1 MTVMTLLSEQQLL
14 AMPES
19 DYMNTE
25 QRAFFRQRLLEE
37 QQRLWQHIDVL
48 KRDIDSG
55 DVSGDE
61 ADKAAREEDLRLLF
75 RQLDRESR
83 LLPKMT
89 AALARLEK
97 GDYGYC
103 LETGEPIGL
112 ARLLLR
118 PTAEL
123 CIEAKTAQ
131 EMREPH
137 LRKNKSASF

>member
-1 MTVMTLLSEQQLL
+1 MNVVTLLNQQQLL

-19 DYMNTE
+19 DYMNPA
-25 QRAFFRQRLLEE
+25 QRAFFRQRLLDE
-37 QQRLWQHIDVL
+37 QQKLLQHIETL
-48 KRDIDSG
+48 KRDIDG
-55 DVSGDE
+55 GEVTGDE

-83 LLPKMT
+83 LLPKIS
-89 AALARLEK
+89 AALTRLHSGE
-97 GDYGYC
+97 YGYC
-103 LETGEPIGL
+103 RESGEPIGL

-123 CIEAKTAQ
+123 SIEAKTAQ

-137 LRKNKSASF
+137 LRKRG

>member
-1 MTVMTLLSEQQLL
+1 MNVVTLLNQQQLL

-19 DYMNTE
+19 DYMNPA
-25 QRAFFRQRLLEE
+25 QRAFFRQRLQDE
-37 QQRLWQHIDVL
+37 QQKLLQHIDAL
-48 KRDIDSG
+48 KRDIDG
-55 DVSGDE
+55 GEVSGDE

-83 LLPKMT
+83 LLPKIS
-89 AALARLEK
+89 AALTRLYNGE
-97 GDYGYC
+97 YGYC
-103 LETGEPIGL
+103 RESGEPIGL

-123 CIEAKTAQ
+123 SIEAKNAQ

-137 LRKNKSASF
+137 LRKRG

>member
-1 MTVMTLLSEQQLL
+1 MTVVSMLNQQQLL

-19 DYMNTE
+19 DYMNPA

-37 QQRLWQHIDVL
+37 QQKLLQHIDAL

-55 DVSGDE
+55 EVSGDE

-83 LLPKMT
+83 LLPKIS
-89 AALARLEK
+89 AALARLYN

-103 LETGEPIGL
+103 RESGEPIGL

-123 CIEAKTAQ
+123 SIEAKTAQ

-137 LRKNKSASF
+137 LRKRG

>member
-1 MTVMTLLSEQQLL
+1 MNVVTLLNPQQLL

-19 DYMNTE
+19 DYMNPA
-25 QRAFFRQRLLEE
+25 QRAFFRQRLLDE
-37 QQRLWQHIDVL
+37 QQKLLQHIDAL
-48 KRDIDSG
+48 KRDIDG
-55 DVSGDE
+55 GEVSGDE

-83 LLPKMT
+83 LLPKIS
-89 AALARLEK
+89 AALTRLHNGE
-97 GDYGYC
+97 YGYC
-103 LETGEPIGL
+103 RESGEPIGL

-123 CIEAKTAQ
+123 SIEAKTAQ

-137 LRKNKSASF
+137 LRKRG

>member
-1 MTVMTLLSEQQLL
+1 MNVVTLLNQQQLL

-19 DYMNTE
+19 DYMNPA
-25 QRAFFRQRLLEE
+25 QRAFFRQRLLGE
-37 QQRLWQHIDVL
+37 QQKLLQHIDAL
-48 KRDIDSG
+48 KRDIDG
-55 DVSGDE
+55 GEVSGDE

-83 LLPKMT
+83 LLPKIS
-89 AALARLEK
+89 AALTRLYNGE
-97 GDYGYC
+97 YGYC
-103 LETGEPIGL
+103 RESGEPIGL

-123 CIEAKTAQ
+123 SIEAKTAQ

-137 LRKNKSASF
+137 LRKRG

>member
-1 MTVMTLLSEQQLL
+1 MTVVSMLNQQQLL

-19 DYMNTE
+19 DYMNPA

-37 QQRLWQHIDVL
+37 QQKLLKHIDAL

-55 DVSGDE
+55 EVSGDE

-83 LLPKMT
+83 LLPKIS
-89 AALARLEK
+89 AALTRLYN

-103 LETGEPIGL
+103 RESGEPIGL

-123 CIEAKTAQ
+123 SIEAKTAQ

-137 LRKNKSASF
+137 LRKRG

>member
-25 QRAFFRQRLLEE
+25 QRAFFRQRLLDE
-37 QQRLWQHIDVL
+37 QQKLWQHIDVL

-55 DVSGDE
+55 DISGDE

-75 RQLDRESR
+75 RQLDRETR
-83 LLPKMT
+83 LLPKMAT
-89 AALARLEK
+89 ALQRLET
-97 GDYGYC
+97 GDFGYC

-112 ARLLLR
+112 PRLLLR

-123 CIEAKTAQ
+123 SIEAKTAQ

-137 LRKNKSASF
+137 MRKSKSTSF

>member
-1 MTVMTLLSEQQLL
+1 MTVVSMLNQQQLL

-19 DYMNTE
+19 DYMNPA
-25 QRAFFRQRLLEE
+25 QRAFFRQRLLDE
-37 QQRLWQHIDVL
+37 QQKLLQHIEAL

-55 DVSGDE
+55 EVSGDE

-83 LLPKMT
+83 LLPKIS
-89 AALARLEK
+89 AALTRLYN

-103 LETGEPIGL
+103 RESGEPIGL

-123 CIEAKTAQ
+123 SIEAKTAQ

-137 LRKNKSASF
+137 LRKRG

>member
-1 MTVMTLLSEQQLL
+1 MNVVTLLNQQQLL

-19 DYMNTE
+19 DYMNPA
-25 QRAFFRQRLLEE
+25 QRAFFRQRLQDE
-37 QQRLWQHIDVL
+37 QQKLLQHIEAL
-48 KRDIDSG
+48 KRDIDG
-55 DVSGDE
+55 GEVSGDE

-83 LLPKMT
+83 LLPKISE
-89 AALARLEK
+89 ALTRLHNGE
-97 GDYGYC
+97 YGYC
-103 LETGEPIGL
+103 RESGEPIGL

-123 CIEAKTAQ
+123 SIEAKTAQ

-137 LRKNKSASF
+137 LRKRG

>member
-1 MTVMTLLSEQQLL
+1 MTVVSMLNQQQLL

-19 DYMNTE
+19 DYMNPA
-25 QRAFFRQRLLEE
+25 QRAFFRQRLLDE
-37 QQRLWQHIDVL
+37 QQKLLQHIEAL
-48 KRDIDSG
+48 KQDIDSG
-55 DVSGDE
+55 EVSGDE

-83 LLPKMT
+83 LLPKIS
-89 AALARLEK
+89 AALTRLYN

-103 LETGEPIGL
+103 RESGEPIGL

-123 CIEAKTAQ
+123 SIEAKTAQ

-137 LRKNKSASF
+137 LRKRG

>member
-1 MTVMTLLSEQQLL
+1 M
-14 AMPES
+14 
-19 DYMNTE
+19 
-25 QRAFFRQRLLEE
+25 
-37 QQRLWQHIDVL
+37 

-55 DVSGDE
+55 EVSGDE

-83 LLPKMT
+83 LLPKIS
-89 AALARLEK
+89 AALTRLYN

-103 LETGEPIGL
+103 RESGEPIGL

-123 CIEAKTAQ
+123 SIEAKTAQ

-137 LRKNKSASF
+137 LRKRG

>member
-1 MTVMTLLSEQQLL
+1 MTVVSMLNQQQLL

-19 DYMNTE
+19 DYMNPA
-25 QRAFFRQRLLEE
+25 QRAFFRQRLLED
-37 QQRLWQHIDVL
+37 QQKLLQHIDAL

-55 DVSGDE
+55 EVSGDE

-83 LLPKMT
+83 LLPKIS
-89 AALARLEK
+89 AALTRLYN

-103 LETGEPIGL
+103 RESGEPIGL

-123 CIEAKTAQ
+123 SIEAKTAQ

-137 LRKNKSASF
+137 LRKRG

>member
-1 MTVMTLLSEQQLL
+1 MTVVSMLNQQQLL

-19 DYMNTE
+19 DYMNPA
-25 QRAFFRQRLLEE
+25 QRAFFHQRLLEE
-37 QQRLWQHIDVL
+37 QQKLLQHIDAL

-55 DVSGDE
+55 EVSGDE

-83 LLPKMT
+83 LLPKIS
-89 AALARLEK
+89 AALTRLYN

-103 LETGEPIGL
+103 RESGEPIGL

-123 CIEAKTAQ
+123 SIEAKTAQ

-137 LRKNKSASF
+137 LRKRG

>member
-1 MTVMTLLSEQQLL
+1 MNVVALLNQQQLL

-19 DYMNTE
+19 DYMNPA
-25 QRAFFRQRLLEE
+25 QRAFFRQRLLDE
-37 QQRLWQHIDVL
+37 QQKLLQHIDAL
-48 KRDIDSG
+48 KRDIDG
-55 DVSGDE
+55 GEVSGDE

-83 LLPKMT
+83 LLPKIS
-89 AALARLEK
+89 AALTRLHNGE
-97 GDYGYC
+97 YGYC
-103 LETGEPIGL
+103 RESGEPIGL

-123 CIEAKTAQ
+123 SIEAKTAQ

-137 LRKNKSASF
+137 LRKRG

>member
-1 MTVMTLLSEQQLL
+1 MTVVSMLNQQQLL

-19 DYMNTE
+19 DYMNPA

-37 QQRLWQHIDVL
+37 QQKLLQHIDAL

-55 DVSGDE
+55 EVSGDE

-83 LLPKMT
+83 LLPKIS
-89 AALARLEK
+89 AALTRLYN
-97 GDYGYC
+97 GDYDYC
-103 LETGEPIGL
+103 RESGEPIGL

-123 CIEAKTAQ
+123 SIEAKTAQ

-137 LRKNKSASF
+137 LRKRG

>member
-1 MTVMTLLSEQQLL
+1 MNVVTLLNQQQLL

-19 DYMNTE
+19 DYMNPA
-25 QRAFFRQRLLEE
+25 QRAFFRQRLQDE
-37 QQRLWQHIDVL
+37 QQKLLQHIEAL
-48 KRDIDSG
+48 KRDIDG
-55 DVSGDE
+55 GEVSGDE

-83 LLPKMT
+83 LLPKIS
-89 AALARLEK
+89 AALTRLYNGE
-97 GDYGYC
+97 YGYC
-103 LETGEPIGL
+103 RESGEPIGL

-123 CIEAKTAQ
+123 SIEAKTAQ

-137 LRKNKSASF
+137 LRKRG

>member
-1 MTVMTLLSEQQLL
+1 MTVLTLLSEQQLL

-19 DYMNTE
+19 DYMNAE
-25 QRAFFRQRLLEE
+25 QLAFFRQRLLEE
-37 QQRLWQHIDVL
+37 QQKLWQHIERL
-48 KRDIDSG
+48 KCDINGG
-55 DVSGDE
+55 DLSGDE

-83 LLPKMT
+83 LLPKLT
-89 AALARLEK
+89 AALARLEN

-112 ARLLLR
+112 PRLLLR

-123 CIEAKTAQ
+123 GIEAKTAQ

-137 LRKNKSASF
+137 LRKSKSTSF

>member
-1 MTVMTLLSEQQLL
+1 MTVVSILNQQQLL

-19 DYMNTE
+19 DYMNPA

-37 QQRLWQHIDVL
+37 QQKLLQHIDAL

-55 DVSGDE
+55 EVSGDE

-83 LLPKMT
+83 LLPKIS
-89 AALARLEK
+89 AALTRLYN

-103 LETGEPIGL
+103 RESGEPIGL

-123 CIEAKTAQ
+123 SIEAKTAQ

-137 LRKNKSASF
+137 LRKRG

>member
-1 MTVMTLLSEQQLL
+1 MTVVTLLNQQQLL

-19 DYMNTE
+19 DYMNPA
-25 QRAFFRQRLLEE
+25 QRAFFRQRLLDD
-37 QQRLWQHIDVL
+37 QQKLLQHIDAL

-55 DVSGDE
+55 EVSGDE

-83 LLPKMT
+83 LLPKIS
-89 AALARLEK
+89 AALTRLYNGE
-97 GDYGYC
+97 YGYC
-103 LETGEPIGL
+103 RESGEPIGL

-123 CIEAKTAQ
+123 SIEAKTAQ

-137 LRKNKSASF
+137 LRKRG

>member
-1 MTVMTLLSEQQLL
+1 MNVVTLLNQQQLL

-19 DYMNTE
+19 DYMNPA
-25 QRAFFRQRLLEE
+25 QRAFFRQRLLDE
-37 QQRLWQHIDVL
+37 QQKLLQHIDAL
-48 KRDIDSG
+48 KRDIDG
-55 DVSGDE
+55 GEVSGDE

-83 LLPKMT
+83 LLPKIS
-89 AALARLEK
+89 AALTRLYNGE
-97 GDYGYC
+97 YGYC
-103 LETGEPIGL
+103 RESGEPIGL

-123 CIEAKTAQ
+123 SIEAKTAQ

-137 LRKNKSASF
+137 LRKRG

>member
-19 DYMNTE
+19 DYMNAE

-37 QQRLWQHIDVL
+37 QQKLWQHIEVL
-48 KRDIDSG
+48 KRDIDGG
-55 DVSGDE
+55 DISGDE

-89 AALARLEK
+89 SALARLDNGEF
-97 GDYGYC
+97 GYC

-123 CIEAKTAQ
+123 SIEAKTAQ

-137 LRKNKSASF
+137 LRKGKSSSF

>member
-19 DYMNTE
+19 DYMNAE

-37 QQRLWQHIDVL
+37 QQKLWQHIEVL
-48 KRDIDSG
+48 KRDIDGG
-55 DVSGDE
+55 DISGDE

-89 AALARLEK
+89 SALARLDNGEF
-97 GDYGYC
+97 GYC
-103 LETGEPIGL
+103 LETGEPIVL

-123 CIEAKTAQ
+123 SIEAKTAQ

-137 LRKNKSASF
+137 LRKGKSSSF

>member
-1 MTVMTLLSEQQLL
+1 MTVVSMLNQQQLL

-19 DYMNTE
+19 DYMNPA

-37 QQRLWQHIDVL
+37 QQKLLQHIDAL

-55 DVSGDE
+55 EVSGDE

-75 RQLDRESR
+75 RQLDRESH
-83 LLPKMT
+83 LLPKIS
-89 AALARLEK
+89 AALTRLYN

-103 LETGEPIGL
+103 RESGEPIGL

-123 CIEAKTAQ
+123 SIEAKTAQ

-137 LRKNKSASF
+137 LRKRG

>member
-1 MTVMTLLSEQQLL
+1 MTVLTLLSEQQLL

-19 DYMNTE
+19 DYMNDE
-25 QRAFFRQRLLEE
+25 QRAFFRQRLFEE
-37 QQRLWQHIDVL
+37 QQKLWQHVELL
-48 KRDIDSG
+48 KRDINSG
-55 DVSGDE
+55 DISGDE

-83 LLPKMT
+83 LLPKVT
-89 AALARLEK
+89 AALARLEN

-123 CIEAKTAQ
+123 SIEAKTAQ

-137 LRKNKSASF
+137 LRKSKSTSF

>member
-1 MTVMTLLSEQQLL
+1 MTVVSMLNQQQLL

-19 DYMNTE
+19 DYMNPA

-37 QQRLWQHIDVL
+37 QQKLLQHIDAL

-55 DVSGDE
+55 EVSGDE

-83 LLPKMT
+83 LLPKIS
-89 AALARLEK
+89 AALTRLYN

-103 LETGEPIGL
+103 CESGEPIGL

-123 CIEAKTAQ
+123 SIEAKTAQ

-137 LRKNKSASF
+137 LRKRG

>member
-19 DYMNTE
+19 EYMNAQ

-37 QQRLWQHIDVL
+37 QQKLWQHIESL
-48 KRDIDSG
+48 KRDIDGG

-61 ADKAAREEDLRLLF
+61 ADKAAREEELRLLF

-97 GDYGYC
+97 GEFGYC

-123 CIEAKTAQ
+123 SIEAKTAQ

-137 LRKNKSASF
+137 LRKGKSASF

>member
-1 MTVMTLLSEQQLL
+1 MNVVTLLNQQQLL

-19 DYMNTE
+19 DYMNPA
-25 QRAFFRQRLLEE
+25 QRAFFRQRLQDE
-37 QQRLWQHIDVL
+37 QQKLLQNIEAL
-48 KRDIDSG
+48 KRDIDG
-55 DVSGDE
+55 GEVSGDE

-83 LLPKMT
+83 LLPKIS
-89 AALARLEK
+89 AALTRLYNGE
-97 GDYGYC
+97 YGYC
-103 LETGEPIGL
+103 RESGEPIGL

-123 CIEAKTAQ
+123 SIEAKTAQ

-137 LRKNKSASF
+137 LRKRG

>member
-1 MTVMTLLSEQQLL
+1 MTVVSMLNQQQLL

-19 DYMNTE
+19 DYMNPA
-25 QRAFFRQRLLEE
+25 QRAFFRQRLLED
-37 QQRLWQHIDVL
+37 QQKLLQHIDAL

-55 DVSGDE
+55 EVSGDE

-83 LLPKMT
+83 LLPKIS
-89 AALARLEK
+89 AALARLYN

-103 LETGEPIGL
+103 RESGEPIGL

-123 CIEAKTAQ
+123 SIEAKTAQ

-137 LRKNKSASF
+137 LRKRG